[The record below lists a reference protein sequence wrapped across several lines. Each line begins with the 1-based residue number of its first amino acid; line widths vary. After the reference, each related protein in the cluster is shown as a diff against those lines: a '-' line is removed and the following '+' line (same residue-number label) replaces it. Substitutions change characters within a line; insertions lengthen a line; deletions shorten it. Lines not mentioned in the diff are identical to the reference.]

1 MDWPSASVFD
11 MASASSSALE
21 FRDVVAFGA
30 TGATYAAAPESARA
44 ATIFCLRRGFQR

>member
-1 MDWPSASVFD
+1 MFD

-21 FRDVVAFGA
+21 LSAVVAFGA

-44 ATIFCLRRGFQR
+44 ATIFCLRIGGVR